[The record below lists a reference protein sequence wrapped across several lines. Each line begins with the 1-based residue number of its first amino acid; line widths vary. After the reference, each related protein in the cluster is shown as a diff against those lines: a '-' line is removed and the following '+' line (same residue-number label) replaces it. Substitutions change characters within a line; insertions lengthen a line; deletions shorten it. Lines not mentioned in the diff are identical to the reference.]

1 MAVRIRPES
10 LPNWEECP
18 VFSHPPILFIYLR
31 SQWDELPPNL
41 SLVSKPVPCAG
52 FYFQFPISVFSSLW
66 FLVMLFLM
74 LPVSS
79 WWLLA
84 GESAIRGW
92 VGTSNA
98 HLEPASITRTNNSL
112 AWHWIQ
118 SLPPFLIPTHPKLKT
133 TRPSDTKVGWVLS
146 SYFTLVPFWKGFM
159 FRHCLS
165 GAHMDFFFKGKKW
178 K

>member
-1 MAVRIRPES
+1 MAVRIRPET

-118 SLPPFLIPTHPKLKT
+118 SLPPFSHSYPSQARSRQPGPVTPRLGEFSHLTLPWFLSERDLCSAIAFQGPT
-133 TRPSDTKVGWVLS
+133 WI
-146 SYFTLVPFWKGFM
+146 
-159 FRHCLS
+159 
-165 GAHMDFFFKGKKW
+165 FF
-178 K
+178 